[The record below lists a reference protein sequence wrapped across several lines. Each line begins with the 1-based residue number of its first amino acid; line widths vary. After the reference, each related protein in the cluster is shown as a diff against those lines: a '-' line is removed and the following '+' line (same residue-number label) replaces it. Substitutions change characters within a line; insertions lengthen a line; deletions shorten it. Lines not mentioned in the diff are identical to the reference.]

1 MAKGRTVWTGLATAA
16 IFILLEIAAL
26 SLLHS
31 SSTLQN
37 IWLNRISHNAMAL
50 TWGGVQKV
58 KGYFGLRE
66 QNDILAGRNYELFKE
81 LQHYK
86 ELERTV
92 QAMARLDSAN
102 LPPRFNYIPAEITAM
117 GTNTHHNYIIIDKGA
132 ADGIKPGS
140 AIITPNGVVGMVYA
154 VDNRYSYGLS
164 LMNERISVSA
174 RLGRNGIVAPLQ
186 WDGKG
191 TDHVVLRDIPPHL
204 DVPPGDT
211 VWTSG
216 SSKVYPPDIPLGVTE
231 GLRLVDGA
239 VGIVDV
245 RLFVDLSSLR
255 YVIVAENPDRE
266 TIEALSR

>member
-1 MAKGRTVWTGLATAA
+1 MAKGRTVWAGIATAA
-16 IFILLEIAAL
+16 VFILLEIAAL

-31 SSTLQN
+31 SSALQN
-37 IWLNRISHNAMAL
+37 VWLNRISHNVMAFN
-50 TWGGVQKV
+50 WGGVQKV

-86 ELERTV
+86 ELERSMR
-92 QAMARLDSAN
+92 AMARLDSAN
-102 LPPRFNYIPAEITAM
+102 LPPHFNYIPAEITAM
-117 GTNTHHNYIIIDKGA
+117 GTNSRHNYIIIDKGGE
-132 ADGIKPGS
+132 DGIKTGS

-154 VDNRYSYGLS
+154 VDKRYSYGLS
-164 LMNERISVSA
+164 LMNEHVGVSA
-174 RLGRNGIVAPLQ
+174 RIGREGLVVPLQ

-191 TDHVVLRDIPPHL
+191 SDHVILRDIPLHL
-204 DVPPGDT
+204 DIPVGDT

-216 SSKVYPPDIPLGVTE
+216 SSKVYPPDIPIGTTE
-231 GLRLVDGA
+231 GFRVADGA

-266 TIEALSR
+266 TIEELSR